1 MKGGFFTLVSSGLEI
16 SRCHGEAR
24 GAPYRPARSH
34 DIDRSADRVCGHY
47 GGDLSVG
54 SSTLPGREL
63 HPLKSSVF
71 HGALFANCDP
81 SRGHDERHCPADDLR
96 ASLQHVRAI
105 RKIHTQA

>member
-1 MKGGFFTLVSSGLEI
+1 MLLTGLPGVTTLIGPPI
-16 SRCHGEAR
+16 A
-24 GAPYRPARSH
+24 
-34 DIDRSADRVCGHY
+34 SAGTMAVIW
-47 GGDLSVG
+47 SVG